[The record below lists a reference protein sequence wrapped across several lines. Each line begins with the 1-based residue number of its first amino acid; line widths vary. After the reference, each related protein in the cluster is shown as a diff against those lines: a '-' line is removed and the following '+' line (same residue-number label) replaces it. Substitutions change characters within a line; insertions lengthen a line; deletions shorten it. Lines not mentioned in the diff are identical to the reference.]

1 MTVSNDSWRASPS
14 NEITA
19 AIAGSI
25 PPLFSAFVDDAAVF
39 PPGSASLSEAITGHA
54 RHRTAWYAPMIGPL
68 VLPTSMVSSLASF
81 AGATAGMEIGIVA
94 DTGIDRLSGAVAEAN
109 ALGLRVRQ
117 VEAAVAKRGEDP
129 QPGLAR
135 LLAVAAELAD
145 LDVFAEIPLTMGLHQ
160 ALDRVTEARSGGT
173 RVAAKFR
180 TGGLA
185 SELFPTPG
193 ELAAVICACRDRSVP
208 FKLTAGLHRAI
219 RHNDPETGFTHHGF
233 VNILA
238 ACLDAAAGAD
248 VAAVTERLASTD
260 PIPLIETI
268 RAHRTSARPLWT
280 GFGSC
285 SVAEPVADVR
295 SLGLL
300 GEVDEAVVSP
310 A

>member
-1 MTVSNDSWRASPS
+1 VIVSNDSWRASPS
-14 NEITA
+14 NETTPGTGA
-19 AIAGSI
+19 I
-25 PPLFSAFVDDAAVF
+25 PPLFRGFVDDAAVF

-68 VLPTSMVSSLASF
+68 VLPTSMVPSLGQF
-81 AGATAGMEIGIVA
+81 AGATGMEIGLVA
-94 DTGIDRLSGAVAEAN
+94 DTGIDRLSGAVAEAT

-135 LLAVAAELAD
+135 LVAVAAELAD

-160 ALDRVTEARSGGT
+160 ALDRVADARSSGA
-173 RVAAKFR
+173 RIFAKFR

-185 SELFPTPG
+185 AELFPTPG
-193 ELAAVICACRDRSVP
+193 ELAAVITACRDRNVP

-248 VAAVTERLASTD
+248 VAAATERLASTD
-260 PIPLIETI
+260 PVPLIETI
-268 RAHRTSARPLWT
+268 RARRATPRPLWT

-285 SVAEPVADVR
+285 SVAEPVTDLR

-300 GEVDEAVVSP
+300 GEVDEAVASP